1 MKTFVESQF
10 SYCLLI
16 WMFHS
21 RRLNNKI
28 NIVHE
33 KARGTICSDYKAT
46 FHELLGKGASFSVH
60 PDLSNRIYSSK
71 SLGFNSRKDKKMFL
85 LGSFEL

>member
-33 KARGTICSDYKAT
+33 KARRNIYSDYKAT
-46 FHELLGKGASFSVH
+46 FLELLGQGASFSVH

-71 SLGFNSRKDKKMFL
+71 SLGFSSRKDKKMFL